1 VAAAIAVEGLRK
13 SYGSVQA
20 VRGLSFEV
28 AEGEVF
34 GLLGPNGAGKTTVV
48 EILEGYR
55 RRDAGSATVLGVDP
69 ASGGR
74 ALRARV
80 GIMLQE
86 CAMPRMLAVGEL
98 LDLYAGYYPRP
109 RRVGEVLELVGLSEK
124 VGARIRTLSGGQ
136 QRRLDLAL
144 ALIGDPELIFLDEP
158 TTGFDPSARRDA
170 WEIVRSIRTL
180 GRTVLLTTH
189 YMDEA
194 QTLADRICVI
204 AGGEVVAE
212 GTPETLGGRQ
222 TAAARIRFILPA
234 GLDLAALPLPARTD
248 DGRVV
253 VETATP
259 TRTLHEL
266 TAWAVAR
273 ELELPG
279 LEVLRPSLED
289 VYLELTRMPEGGG
302 LSSPSPSSADDGLGE
317 SPHRA
322 RQRPER

>member
-1 VAAAIAVEGLRK
+1 VG
-13 SYGSVQA
+13 
-20 VRGLSFEV
+20 
-28 AEGEVF
+28 EGEVF

-55 RRDAGSATVLGVDP
+55 RRDAGSVSVLGVDP
-69 ASGGR
+69 ANGGR

-86 CAMPRMLAVGEL
+86 CAMPPAFTATEL
-98 LDLYAGYYPRP
+98 LEMYAGYYPRP
-109 RRVGEVLELVGLSEK
+109 RRPGEVLELVGLTEK
-124 VGARIRTLSGGQ
+124 AGARIKTLSGGQ

-170 WEIVRSIRTL
+170 WEIVRGIRTL

-194 QTLADRICVI
+194 QNLSDRICVI

-212 GTPETLGGRQ
+212 GSPETLGGRQ
-222 TAAARIRFILPA
+222 VAAARIRFVLPD
-234 GLDLAALPLPARTD
+234 GVDVRSLPLTAQAV
-248 DGRVV
+248 DGHALI
-253 VETATP
+253 ETATP

-266 TAWAVAR
+266 TSWALQR
-273 ELELPG
+273 DLELPG
-279 LEVLRPSLED
+279 LEVTRPSLED
-289 VYLELTRMPEGGG
+289 VYLELTRPPQ
-302 LSSPSPSSADDGLGE
+302 S
-317 SPHRA
+317 
-322 RQRPER
+322 